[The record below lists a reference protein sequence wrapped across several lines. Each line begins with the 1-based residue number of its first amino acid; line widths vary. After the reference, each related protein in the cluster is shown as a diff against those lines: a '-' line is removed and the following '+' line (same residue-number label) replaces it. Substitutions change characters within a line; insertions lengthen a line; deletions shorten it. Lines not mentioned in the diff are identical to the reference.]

1 MLRGQPRRQGS
12 RKRLHASKFIGMEPR
27 ERRRASSALL
37 AVAAAGVVAT
47 AGTLAVIAF
56 ASQDVSTLRRVAIP
70 LLLVSLVA
78 GFVALQ
84 GWRLER
90 AAAIEA
96 VGAAEDQAAEYLQSL
111 GYTLVTRRY
120 KARHGEI
127 DIVALDGDV
136 VVVCEVKTRTSA
148 RYGSPFEA
156 ITRDKASRLHRLGF
170 AWLRAKGVR
179 CAAVRVDV
187 VAITRPGRGRTQL
200 EHMQGVV

>member
-1 MLRGQPRRQGS
+1 MTATHAQ
-12 RKRLHASKFIGMEPR
+12 RKALGDFGERLAAQHLVDLGLV
-27 ERRRASSALL
+27 LL
-37 AVAAAGVVAT
+37 
-47 AGTLAVIAF
+47 
-56 ASQDVSTLRRVAIP
+56 DRN
-70 LLLVSLVA
+70 
-78 GFVALQ
+78 
-84 GWRLER
+84 WRCN
-90 AAAIEA
+90 
-96 VGAAEDQAAEYLQSL
+96 D
-111 GYTLVTRRY
+111 
-120 KARHGEI
+120 GEI

-156 ITRDKASRLHRLGF
+156 ITRNKASRLHRLGF